1 MEKLFKILAAC
12 VFVCAMAVSCSSP
25 SSDNPVV
32 IGEWYK
38 IIGDNTYTAAIT
50 ENNSNYGASIV
61 VAFGQTAD
69 YTIITA
75 VCTKNESTY
84 ETTYESTSIWLDGVK
99 VENRTMKIVIQQ
111 SGDAIVSCDLDC
123 VADDLRDGVDFFIPG
138 N

>member
-1 MEKLFKILAAC
+1 MKKLFKILAAC

-25 SSDNPVV
+25 SSDNPVI

-38 IIGDNTYTAAIT
+38 IIGGNTYYTAAIT
-50 ENNSNYGASIV
+50 ENKSNYGASIV
-61 VAFGQTAD
+61 VAVGQTAD
-69 YTIITA
+69 YKIITA
-75 VCTKNESTY
+75 DCTKNES
-84 ETTYESTSIWLDGVK
+84 TYESTSIWLDGVK

-123 VADDLRDGVDFFIPG
+123 VADDLRDGADFFKPD